1 MKITRREMLKNS
13 ARLGAGLTLG
23 TGCLNS
29 LFAAS
34 PKPAAGARG
43 FKIGACD
50 WTLNKRTDPTALELA
65 KKLGLDGLQVDF
77 GHQKDGLPLR
87 QPELQK
93 KYLEMAKSLNVEIG
107 SLALGTLNEVPLK
120 SEPQAEEWLAE
131 SVDVSKALGVTVVL
145 VPFFGKGDLRN
156 DKPGTEVVIERL
168 KRGAPKAEK
177 AGVIF
182 GFESWLS
189 AEQHMEILNRVGSP
203 AVQVYYDVGNSQRQ
217 GYDIFKEIRYL
228 GKHICEFHAKDNDD
242 LYGKGTM
249 NFPEVRRAMD
259 DIGYRGW
266 IHIEGTRL
274 PLGVEESVRYD
285 ERYLRGIFPREV

>member
-1 MKITRREMLKNS
+1 
-13 ARLGAGLTLG
+13 
-23 TGCLNS
+23 
-29 LFAAS
+29 
-34 PKPAAGARG
+34 
-43 FKIGACD
+43 
-50 WTLNKRTDPTALELA
+50 
-65 KKLGLDGLQVDF
+65 
-77 GHQKDGLPLR
+77 
-87 QPELQK
+87 
-93 KYLEMAKSLNVEIG
+93 VEIG
-107 SLALGTLNEVPLK
+107 SLALGAVNEVPLK
-120 SEPQAEEWLAE
+120 SDPQAEQWLGE
-131 SVDVSKALGVTVVL
+131 SVEVCKALGVAVVL
-145 VPFFGKGDLRN
+145 VPFFGRGDLRN
-156 DKPGTEVVIERL
+156 DQPGTEAVIERL
-168 KRGAPKAEK
+168 KRVAPQAEK

-203 AVQVYYDVGNSQRQ
+203 AVQVYYDVGNSQKQ

-242 LYGKGTM
+242 LYGKGKM

-285 ERYLRGIFPREV
+285 ERYLRGVFPREV

>member
-1 MKITRREMLKNS
+1 MKFTTMSRREML
-13 ARLGAGLTLG
+13 AGLGMAGLG
-23 TGCLNS
+23 LRITKLR
-29 LFAAS
+29 AAA
-34 PKPAAGARG
+34 PG

-50 WTLNKRTDPTALELA
+50 WTLNKRTDLTALELA
-65 KKLGLDGLQVDF
+65 KKLGLDGIQVDF

-87 QPELQK
+87 KPEVQK

-107 SLALGTLNEVPLK
+107 SLALGALNEVPLK
-120 SEPQAEEWLAE
+120 SDPQAEQWLAE
-131 SVDVSKALGVTVVL
+131 SVEVCKALGVTVVL
-145 VPFFGKGDLRN
+145 VPFFGRGDLRN
-156 DKPGTEVVIERL
+156 DQPGTEAVIERL
-168 KRGAPKAEK
+168 KRVAPQAEK

-203 AVQVYYDVGNSQRQ
+203 AVQVYYDVGNSQKQ